1 MYRDYGT
8 IFIFVLVGAILIAFA
23 LFLQKLIAP
32 SRPSKEKMSTYE
44 CGELSEGSAWVQFNI
59 RFYVIALVFLIF
71 EVEIV
76 FLFPWA
82 VVFKEL
88 GLFAFVEMAI
98 FLLVLIV
105 GLIYVWRKGDLD
117 WVKYQVKYGHGR
129 YLKNKTRETDSTL

>member
-44 CGELSEGSAWVQFNI
+44 CGEVPEGSAWVQFNI

-71 EVEIV
+71 EVEVV

-88 GLFAFVEMAI
+88 RLLAFVEMAI

-117 WVKYQVKYGHGR
+117 WVKYRVKYGHGR
-129 YLKNKTRETDSTL
+129 YTKIKARETESGL